1 MGKIKDINIKKRT
14 YYFYN
19 DMVNIKDFNSNLLK
33 LDKKSFK
40 NISISTLDTLQKK
53 KNTKLIV

>member
-14 YYFYN
+14 CYFYN